1 MKIGIVTVDP
11 NEYNVR
17 QLRAALER
25 KKISSICFP
34 LDQVTIRVGIPPQ
47 LCYKDVDISKD
58 LIALI
63 VRGPPLGSLE
73 QVVIRFD
80 ILHRLKRFGMKIFN
94 DPRAM
99 EISGDKFLSM
109 ALLAEAG
116 IPVPKTIVTE
126 SVKEALK
133 AFDKIGD
140 VVVKPIF
147 GSRGRGI
154 IRITDPETAY
164 RVFNALYRTNQVIY
178 FQEFIEHGNQDIRA
192 FVIGEEVVS
201 AMYRVSKDWKSNI
214 SMGAIPKPCELGKEL
229 NETCVKAAKCL
240 GLEIAGIDLIESSGK
255 IYIVEVN
262 PSPGWQGLQSV
273 SKVNIADCIV
283 SYVIQKF
290 NEN

>member
-25 KKISSICFP
+25 KKISSICIP

-154 IRITDPETAY
+154 IR
-164 RVFNALYRTNQVIY
+164 
-178 FQEFIEHGNQDIRA
+178 
-192 FVIGEEVVS
+192 
-201 AMYRVSKDWKSNI
+201 
-214 SMGAIPKPCELGKEL
+214 
-229 NETCVKAAKCL
+229 
-240 GLEIAGIDLIESSGK
+240 
-255 IYIVEVN
+255 
-262 PSPGWQGLQSV
+262 
-273 SKVNIADCIV
+273 
-283 SYVIQKF
+283 
-290 NEN
+290 